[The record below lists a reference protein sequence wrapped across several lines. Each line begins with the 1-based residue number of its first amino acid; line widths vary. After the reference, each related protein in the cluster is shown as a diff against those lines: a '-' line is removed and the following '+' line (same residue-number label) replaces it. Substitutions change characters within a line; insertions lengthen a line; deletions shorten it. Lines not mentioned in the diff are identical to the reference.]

1 MQTTFN
7 GVEERYAQTC
17 TNISRS
23 ADSRW
28 TVLLT
33 HSAQAERHSV
43 RQTWARDVS
52 AVSSGTALSAKRLA
66 LDWSAAL
73 HTEAVGV
80 PVERTSL
87 EDADAWDDIMLSSE
101 AVSTGRSSGGVQR
114 TEAWHLCEAVQHNT
128 DDVASNRSGGAP
140 KTTGRNFA
148 LVWGDAAMSW
158 ARRCTTLYTK
168 VVGFGAAWR

>member
-1 MQTTFN
+1 MVESCRRPSMGSKNDMHKPAPTFQD
-7 GVEERYAQTC
+7 R
-17 TNISRS
+17 
-23 ADSRW
+23 
-28 TVLLT
+28 
-33 HSAQAERHSV
+33 
-43 RQTWARDVS
+43 
-52 AVSSGTALSAKRLA
+52 GTALSAKRLA